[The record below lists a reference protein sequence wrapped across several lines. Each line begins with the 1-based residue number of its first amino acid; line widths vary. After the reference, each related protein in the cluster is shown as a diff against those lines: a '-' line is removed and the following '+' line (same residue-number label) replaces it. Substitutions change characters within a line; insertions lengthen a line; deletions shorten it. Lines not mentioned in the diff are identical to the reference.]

1 MPVLIKP
8 FRQSRF
14 PVSFDAGKILLLLI
28 LIIYP
33 ALNIYASSNGYLFSK
48 ITGEADPQ
56 IRSIIQLP
64 DGRMAFATVSGI
76 DIFDGTKFSHLYSVT
91 GENYNLTGYDGFHH
105 LYVTHSGKYLWI
117 KNRYQ
122 LQCVD
127 LSTEIY
133 STDVGSTLR
142 NCGVNVEA
150 LDLFADSSGR
160 LWVVSA
166 DGLLQPDTDLSI
178 PLDKVKGDLLDLV
191 TADDNLYLFYRSGDV
206 SCIDL
211 KSGKIL
217 YSLAA
222 YPAEEQPKYSFTS
235 HVVEADH
242 KFYQIRNGGVGGF
255 FMFDP
260 ASQKWSKILESN
272 LRLNTLAV
280 TDSDIFISTTDGLLS
295 INPATFAVSHL
306 QHIRTQSG
314 NILASELSSIAVDK
328 SGGIWVGTLNRGIFF
343 YNPYLYNH
351 FIILKDNGNKEP
363 IHQTISAFS
372 EGHDGTIRINRNGK
386 SSRLLFPEDPDEE
399 IIIEES
405 DNASTKYAGE
415 YGSGATFISNNGGV
429 FFSEPDSYSIFIPKD
444 SISINHTSKPFL
456 SGILI
461 NANRIEPLKE
471 YGGDVVLQKILA
483 QTSGISL
490 AHNQNFI
497 TFEVTDPDYT
507 CPDPKFYFMLE
518 GIDPQW
524 REATSADVKD
534 RMLTTTYT
542 AIPPGEYTFRVRL
555 SNLPDFP
562 ESSLKITIR
571 HPWWSTPWAKTIY
584 AISLIL
590 AVIIIVKLYIRRTK
604 KHMEAEQRETYLI
617 SRIRQLIEEVD
628 RYKSESPV
636 SDHQPESKEKD
647 SSSEL
652 SEEDKAFIA
661 RAMELVEQNLDSPG
675 YSVAQ
680 LSSDLCMDR
689 TGLYRK
695 LTSLLDRS
703 PSLFIRDIRLRK
715 AAALLKEGAMS
726 ITEIA
731 EKTGFSSTSYMS
743 KCFQER
749 YGCKPSQFQHNC
761 P

>member
-1 MPVLIKP
+1 MPGLIKS
-8 FRQSRF
+8 FRQSAF

-28 LIIYP
+28 LIISP
-33 ALNIYASSNGYLFSK
+33 TLNIYASSNSYLFSK

-64 DGRMAFATVSGI
+64 DGRMAFASVSGI

-91 GENYNLTGYDGFHH
+91 GNNYDLSGYDGFHH
-105 LYVTHSGKYLWI
+105 LYVTHNGKYLWI
-117 KNRYQ
+117 KNRYK

-127 LSTEIY
+127 LNTEIY
-133 STDVGSTLR
+133 STDVCSTLR
-142 NCGVNVEA
+142 DCGVNVEV

-166 DGLLQPDTDLSI
+166 AGLLQPDSSISI
-178 PLDKVKGDLLDLV
+178 PLEIGKGDLLDLM
-191 TADDNLYLFYRSGDV
+191 TDDDNLYLFYRSGDV

-211 KSGKIL
+211 KSGKVL
-217 YSLAA
+217 YSVAA

-235 HVVEADH
+235 HVVEANH

-351 FIILKDNGNKEP
+351 FSISKDHRDKG
-363 IHQTISAFS
+363 IGHQAFSGFS
-372 EGHDGTIRINRNGK
+372 EGNDGTIRINRNGK
-386 SSRLLFPEDPDEE
+386 NSRLIFPENPDEE

-405 DNASTKYAGE
+405 DNVATKYAGE

-444 SISINHTSKPFL
+444 SLSISHASKPFL

-471 YGGDVVLQKILA
+471 YGGDVVLQNILA
-483 QTSGISL
+483 KTSGISL
-490 AHNQNFI
+490 AHDQNFI

-507 CPDPKFYFMLE
+507 CPDPKFYFLLE

-524 REATSADVKD
+524 REATSANVKD

-542 AIPPGEYTFRVRL
+542 AIPPGEYLFRVRL
-555 SNLPDFP
+555 SNLPHSP
-562 ESSLKITIR
+562 ESSLKITIF
-571 HPWWSTPWAKTIY
+571 HPWWSTPLAKTIY
-584 AISLIL
+584 AILLIL
-590 AVIIIVKLYIRRTK
+590 TTIISVKLYIRRTK
-604 KHMEAEQRETYLI
+604 RHIEAEQRETYLL

-628 RYKSESPV
+628 RYKSEVPAPE
-636 SDHQPESKEKD
+636 HQPASEEKD

-652 SEEDKAFIA
+652 SDDDKAFIA

-695 LTSLLDRS
+695 LNSLLDRS

-715 AAALLKEGAMS
+715 AATLLKEGKLS